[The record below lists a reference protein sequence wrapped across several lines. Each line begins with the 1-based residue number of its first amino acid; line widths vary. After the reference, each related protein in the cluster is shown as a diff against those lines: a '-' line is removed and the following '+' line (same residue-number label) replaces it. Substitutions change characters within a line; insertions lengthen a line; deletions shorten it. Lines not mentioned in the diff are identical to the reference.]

1 MEEVIKYFE
10 SLEARLAAAEARV
23 KALEQEREAL
33 QQDRDALRKR
43 LAQLEA
49 GLQEIN
55 PKLVAFGG
63 SLNKI
68 LEIIQE
74 NQIELPEK
82 PEVPE
87 VPETPENPEIIENPE
102 TPEIPET
109 PEPVVEPE
117 PEPELELTA
126 EPEPVQEE
134 PVAEEPAKEEPVQEE
149 PVQEEASPKAAIYG
163 KAVDDIRM
171 AISLGDRFL
180 YQRELFGQN
189 AELMQRT
196 LDELNALRSFEQALE
211 YVNTHFQWDT
221 ESTTYQQ
228 FVVTLHRRFG

>member
-82 PEVPE
+82 PEI
-87 VPETPENPEIIENPE
+87 PENPENPE
-102 TPEIPET
+102 TPEIPEN
-109 PEPVVEPE
+109 PEPEVEPE

-149 PVQEEASPKAAIYG
+149 PVAEEASPKAAIYG

-196 LDELNALRSFEQALE
+196 LDELNALRSFDEALE